1 MVIVPVTRMS
11 SAETYRSAC
20 VQHRASYDERA
31 DGFYSKPILAGLDAV
46 AIAARDALCA
56 AAVAG

>member
-1 MVIVPVTRMS
+1 MPREGSVR
-11 SAETYRSAC
+11 
-20 VQHRASYDERA
+20 
-31 DGFYSKPILAGLDAV
+31 GSKPILAGLDAV